1 MILVEV
7 EMWCMFHNLDSC
19 FPIWN
24 HILFD
29 NISVTLLQIHKEKE
43 NYRELNGLQSAPT
56 SDAIYHITRT
66 EEDLGKTKRE
76 VRWEGGQHIF
86 WWKATGKLLFLFLD
100 RRG

>member
-43 NYRELNGLQSAPT
+43 NYRELNGLQSAPLQMLY
-56 SDAIYHITRT
+56 II
-66 EEDLGKTKRE
+66 LPGLKKT
-76 VRWEGGQHIF
+76 
-86 WWKATGKLLFLFLD
+86 
-100 RRG
+100 